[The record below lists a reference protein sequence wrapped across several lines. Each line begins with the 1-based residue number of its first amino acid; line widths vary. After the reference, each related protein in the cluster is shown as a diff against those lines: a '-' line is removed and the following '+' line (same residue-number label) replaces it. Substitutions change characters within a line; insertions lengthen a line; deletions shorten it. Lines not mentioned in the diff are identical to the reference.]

1 MVESSLRL
9 IVSLILITLTFTT
22 PTPPIW
28 GGALQYSVNVSMIY
42 NKPVMTWN
50 FTYYYNWNLKAERY

>member
-1 MVESSLRL
+1 MAESSLN
-9 IVSLILITLTFTT
+9 LILSLVFITISLSA

-28 GGALQYSVNVSMIY
+28 GGALQYSVNVSIIY
-42 NKPVMTWN
+42 DEPVMTWN